1 MKLLLPIQLYFYL
14 ALSKLLPLFI
24 KPSPKENSIL
34 YLAAFYPGNAGYHWR
49 AKKWEE
55 KLNDNGYNVTL
66 LHALEEHEF
75 RDYNNNPALFMF
87 RFLHRRFWQV
97 IKARKY
103 ETVIVRREILIYNDY
118 GNLFLEKL
126 LTKLCSK
133 RILDFD
139 DDLAAA
145 KKQPKAITSPYA
157 KLMLENGNSFIESLQ
172 YYTKF
177 SVASQYL
184 KEYVQ
189 KYTSIPVKNIA
200 IIPTCVDYDQYP
212 AKDYSKRSEVFTFG
226 WIGGDH
232 NYPLLRNIIPILN
245 ELANRYPFQLLV
257 IGGNPFQADAHFPI
271 LNKKWSLETE
281 VQDLY
286 NIDVGLMPLKD
297 DDRSKGKGGFKLIQ
311 YMGLGIVSVAS
322 AVTINKEIVDDKVNS
337 FLVYSDEEW
346 EDVFKEILSNNVD
359 LQKMGS
365 KAYEKVKKRYTF
377 SGNKAKYIDFIKLND

>member
-34 YLAAFYPGNAGYHWR
+34 YLAAFYPGNSGYHWR

-97 IKARKY
+97 LKARRY
-103 ETVIVRREILIYNDY
+103 ETVVVRREILLFNDY
-118 GNLFLEKL
+118 GNLFLEKML
-126 LTKLCSK
+126 VKLCNN

-145 KKQPKAITSPYA
+145 KKQPKTITSSYA
-157 KLMLENGNSFIESLQ
+157 KLMLENGNSFIESLP
-172 YYTKF
+172 YYTSF
-177 SVASQYL
+177 FVASHYL

-189 KYTSIPVKNIA
+189 EHIAIAEKNIT

-212 AKDYSKRSEVFTFG
+212 AKDYSKPSEVFTFG

-257 IGGNPFQADAHFPI
+257 IGGTPFQADAHFPI

-311 YMGLGIVSVAS
+311 YMGLGIIGVAQN
-322 AVTINKEIVDDKVNS
+322 VTVNADIVDPGINS
-337 FLVYSDEEW
+337 FLYNNEE
-346 EDVFKEILSNNVD
+346 ELLHLLEKILKKEINFIEIGKLAKEKID
-359 LQKMGS
+359 
-365 KAYEKVKKRYTF
+365 KAFTFTGNAEKYVK
-377 SGNKAKYIDFIKLND
+377 NIK

>member
-24 KPSPKENSIL
+24 KPSPKEKSIL
-34 YLAAFYPGNAGYHWR
+34 YLAAFYPGNSGYHWR

-55 KLNDNGYNVTL
+55 KLEEKGYTVTI
-66 LHALEEHEF
+66 LHALEEKEF
-75 RDYNNNPALFMF
+75 RDYSNSPALFMF

-212 AKDYSKRSEVFTFG
+212 AKDYSKRSDVFTFG

-232 NYPLLRNIIPILN
+232 NYFLLQNIIPILN
-245 ELANRYPFQLLV
+245 SLAEKYKFKLVV
-257 IGGNPFQADAHFPI
+257 IGGAKFKTDSNFPI
-271 LNKKWSLETE
+271 INKKWSLDTE
-281 VQDLY
+281 VEDLY
-286 NIDVGLMPLKD
+286 TIDIGLMPLD
-297 DDRSKGKGGFKLIQ
+297 TSLHSKGKGGFKLIQ
-311 YMGLGIVSVAS
+311 YMGLGIVGVAQNI
-322 AVTINKEIVDDKVNS
+322 TINADIVDDKNNS
-337 FLVYSDEEW
+337 FLYSTNEEF
-346 EDVFKEILSNNVD
+346 VTILTKILKEEVD
-359 LQKMGS
+359 LVKMGKLA
-365 KAYEKVKKRYTF
+365 KARINQYF
-377 SGNKAKYIDFIKLND
+377 SFNGNIEHFFKLISL